1 MANSKQI
8 AALLGPTMV
17 AMLVAEFPL
26 VQPHLYDAQIPPGVY
41 LSGVL
46 MFVARLA
53 IVLAHNIWVRNWT
66 VLVTLSGWFFLLLGL
81 VRMFAA
87 DQYRQAT
94 ASTSSW
100 VFILLEGCL
109 LLVALFITFKAY
121 SRSRARRSEK

>member
-1 MANSKQI
+1 MSNSKQI

-26 VQPHLYDAQIPPGVY
+26 VQPRLYDAQIPPVVY

-46 MFVARLA
+46 MFVGGMA
-53 IVLAHNIWVRNWT
+53 IVRAHNIWVRNWT

-81 VRMFAA
+81 VRMFGAS
-87 DQYRQAT
+87 QYRQAT

-100 VFILLEGCL
+100 VFVLLEGCL
-109 LLVALFITFKAY
+109 LVVALFITFKAY
-121 SRSRARRSEK
+121 SRSRS